1 VDSFGGSCYVIQHSL
16 QLSIFSPLWAL
27 RLGLESET
35 VSVELAE
42 LLAQGVSCGVA
53 AAVGSAPVSG
63 SLSRS
68 LVSRMTGTTTGLYRH
83 GPLLDLYATVHE
95 HNESYA

>member
-1 VDSFGGSCYVIQHSL
+1 LESDAGISCLRLPILTGRVHGCESVEVPLVDSFGGSCYVIQHTFAAVNF
-16 QLSIFSPLWAL
+16 LSIMGIASGF
-27 RLGLESET
+27 ETET

-68 LVSRMTGTTTGLYRH
+68 QSHV
-83 GPLLDLYATVHE
+83 
-95 HNESYA
+95 